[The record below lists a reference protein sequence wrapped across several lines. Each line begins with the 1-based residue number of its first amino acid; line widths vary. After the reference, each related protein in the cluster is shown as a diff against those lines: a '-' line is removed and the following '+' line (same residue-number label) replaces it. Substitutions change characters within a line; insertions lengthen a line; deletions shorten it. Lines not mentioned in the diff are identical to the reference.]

1 MDLVSILNNAGVLG
15 VRSFLCLYI
24 SLASIFSVGVLGV
37 RGFPCFRIGLVRLRL
52 GLKVAPSSGAYGLF
66 FLSRSARFKSMY

>member
-24 SLASIFSVGVLGV
+24 SLASIFNAGALDV
-37 RGFPCFRIGLVRLRL
+37 RGFPCRRIGLVRFRL
-52 GLKVAPSSGAYGLF
+52 GLKVAASSGAYSLF
-66 FLSRSARFKSMY
+66 FLSRSARFKSRH